1 MLSCDVLSVVILIDS
16 GVVGI
21 RIFLAGMLA
30 FANSRLILHVCL
42 WVHKGATHVMMA
54 VVAPAGTS
62 AFSMALVNFS
72 CTSVARLYRFH
83 ESVSVAYLRVMD
95 RPPFMIVLIVELLIT
110 LAILAGVYNVN

>member
-1 MLSCDVLSVVILIDS
+1 
-16 GVVGI
+16 
-21 RIFLAGMLA
+21 
-30 FANSRLILHVCL
+30 
-42 WVHKGATHVMMA
+42 MMA

-83 ESVSVAYLRVMD
+83 ESVSVAYLRVID

-110 LAILAGVYNVN
+110 LLAILAGVYNVN